1 MASLNISNGCETCS
15 TIDNSMPSMG
25 QLMSVDNTSNYLA
38 NNISSGIN
46 NGGLNVTNAGNNFYV
61 NNNNKMQYNNG
72 YNNGYGNQYVQT
84 LQQAPQQVPQ
94 QASNQFVHQQAN
106 QVVQQANQAAANQNA
121 ANTVA
126 INNAINNAIRTHN
139 NNNGAV
145 SNVSVNRQVNN
156 VAANRG
162 VANNNN
168 VNNNSS
174 DFLRNIASETYT
186 SSIFYI
192 NMGFTFAAA
201 LAWNEAVKF
210 FINQSIKFNS
220 GTPTYYLVYAT
231 VLTILAA
238 VVYSFSK
245 RYLSPEV
252 QRQPVLYA
260 VA

>member
-1 MASLNISNGCETCS
+1 MASLNISNGCATCS

-38 NNISSGIN
+38 NSISSGID

-72 YNNGYGNQYVQT
+72 YNNNYNNGYNNGYGNQYVQAQ
-84 LQQAPQQVPQ
+84 QQATNQV
-94 QASNQFVHQQAN
+94 AQQAN
-106 QVVQQANQAAANQNA
+106 QVVQQANQAAANQNV

-145 SNVSVNRQVNN
+145 SNVSVNRTANN
-156 VAANRG
+156 VAVNRA

-168 VNNNSS
+168 GNNNSS
-174 DFLRNIASETYT
+174 NFLGNIASETYT

-220 GTPTYYLVYAT
+220 GTPTYYLVYAS